1 MQRKRK
7 GRRSRGRDD
16 DGTNKRQNGGND
28 GGENNKL
35 RIRVVTYLN
44 GNPGNRRT
52 STGEPIFM
60 ISIADRDGSIET
72 IAMNVRDTKK
82 LIIDGLIALHE
93 AHQPFATY
101 LINQYF
107 KVDCPN
113 PHDDW
118 STED

>member
-16 DGTNKRQNGGND
+16 GGTNKSQNGGD
-28 GGENNKL
+28 GGGDDGKL
-35 RIRVVTYLN
+35 RIRPVTYLN
-44 GNPGNRRT
+44 GNPGTR
-52 STGEPIFM
+52 STPAEPIFM
-60 ISIADRDGSIET
+60 ISLADRDGSIET
-72 IAMNVRDTKK
+72 IAMSVKDTKK

-101 LINQYF
+101 LIDRYF
-107 KVDCPN
+107 KVDCPH

-118 STED
+118 STEN